1 MSNTSQHL
9 KSTIDDKMESNRWYK
24 IKRKFKQ
31 AFAVQQ
37 EPLPADKD
45 YAILDKAAEF
55 IVKRRLAAPAIIAL
69 QSMTPLNFIG
79 SQALIVI
86 EPFLSPF
93 FKQEDYQKI
102 IEILEHRDGIELFI
116 QRIEQAVQADASE

>member
-1 MSNTSQHL
+1 MMT
-9 KSTIDDKMESNRWYK
+9 E
-24 IKRKFKQ
+24 RKTWRARVKH
-31 AFAVQQ
+31 AFAVKQ
-37 EPLPADKD
+37 EPLDPNAN
-45 YAILDKAAEF
+45 YAILDKAAQF
-55 IVKRRLAAPAIIAL
+55 IAKRHLQAPAIMAL

-86 EPFLSPF
+86 EPFLGPF

-116 QRIEQAVQADASE
+116 QRIELAGKTNLTNKKSE